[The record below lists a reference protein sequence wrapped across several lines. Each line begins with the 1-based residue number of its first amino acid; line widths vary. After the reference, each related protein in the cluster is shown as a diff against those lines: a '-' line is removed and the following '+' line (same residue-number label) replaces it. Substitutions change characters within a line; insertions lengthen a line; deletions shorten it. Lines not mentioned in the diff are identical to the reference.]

1 MYGELLKD
9 WHPYKDRSR
18 QFLDINDIELIL
30 FIMKSGY
37 VTIVGKPNV
46 GKSTLMNHLLGDK
59 VSIVTPKPQTTRNRV
74 LGILTEKEYQIV
86 FLDTPGIFKPRTEL
100 DKAMASAIELSLRD
114 ADIIY
119 YMVDNKEKNIDD
131 KLVRSTNVPL
141 FLLINKIDK
150 IERRGLLPLIES
162 LSTRYKCFKEII
174 PISALKG
181 DGLEDLLKTTLSYL
195 PDGSFYYP
203 EDYVSNL
210 PERFFVAEIM
220 REKIYLHYGEEIPY
234 STNVI
239 VEEMKDKYIRVKI
252 IVEKKSQ
259 KGIIIGKRGEKIK
272 GVATEARKS
281 IEEFLGRHIYLD
293 VWVKVLKNWRKRK
306 EVIRRFGYFG

>member
-1 MYGELLKD
+1 
-9 WHPYKDRSR
+9 
-18 QFLDINDIELIL
+18 
-30 FIMKSGY
+30 MKSGY
-37 VTIVGKPNV
+37 VTIIGRPNV

-74 LGILTEKEYQIV
+74 LGILTEGEYQIV
-86 FLDTPGIFKPRTEL
+86 FLDTPGIFKPHTEL
-100 DKAMASAIELSLRD
+100 DRAMASSIELSLRD

-119 YMVDNKEKNIDD
+119 YMMDNKERDIDD
-131 KLVRSTNVPL
+131 KLVEGTNVPL

-150 IERRGLLPLIES
+150 IEKKDLLPLIES
-162 LSTRYKCFKEII
+162 ISTRYKYFKEII

-181 DGLEDLLKTTLSYL
+181 DGLEDLLKTTLAYL
-195 PDGSFYYP
+195 PEGSFYYP
-203 EDYVSNL
+203 EDYVSDL

-239 VEEMKDKYIRVKI
+239 VEEMKDKYIRIKI

-259 KGIIIGKRGEKIK
+259 KGIIIGKRGDSGKAYLSGCVGEGFEKLEK
-272 GVATEARKS
+272 KER
-281 IEEFLGRHIYLD
+281 
-293 VWVKVLKNWRKRK
+293 NCK
-306 EVIRRFGYFG
+306 EVWLLWIKEDFYAFFLV